1 MLKNYISSIGE
12 ILLDE
17 YENEKQIGG
26 APFNFIYHVKKLSG
40 NVNFISAVGNDAEGK
55 IILDFLKNENFPI
68 DHIQVLEDKPT
79 GKVIIG
85 LNQNKIPQF
94 DIRENAAYDFIE
106 LSAEVRNNIQKKSG
120 LIYFGTLCQR
130 NSISQNSIN
139 ALIKTPV
146 LKIYDVNI
154 RQNFY
159 TRKILETSLKACS
172 ILKVNEDELNLIC
185 TICLETNSSFYE
197 KVKILM
203 NKYKIKY
210 LAVTKGNKGAELFS
224 HSESNFCRTPKCN
237 VVDTVG
243 AGDAYTAI
251 LSLGI
256 MNNLDLEETNYL
268 AVSFASEVIKQKG
281 ALIRDEEIYDKFRE
295 KILNE

>member
-1 MLKNYISSIGE
+1 MNIKYITSIGE

-26 APFNFIYHVKKLSG
+26 APFNFIYHVRKLSG
-40 NVNFISAVGNDAEGK
+40 NVNFISAVGNDKEGK
-55 IILDFLKNENFPI
+55 IILDFLKKENI
-68 DHIQVLEDKPT
+68 STDYIQIRKDKPT
-79 GKVIIG
+79 GKVIIN

-106 LSAEVRNNIQKKSG
+106 LSAEDRNKIQKESG
-120 LIYFGTLCQR
+120 LIYYGTLCQR
-130 NSISQNSIN
+130 NSVSQKTIHS
-139 ALIKTPV
+139 LIKTKVP
-146 LKIYDVNI
+146 KIFDVNI

-185 TICLETNSSFYE
+185 TIFLDTYPPFYE

-203 NKYKIKY
+203 NKFKIKY
-210 LAVTKGNKGAELFS
+210 LAVTKGDKGAELFS
-224 HSESNFCRTPKCN
+224 HSESKFCRTPKCN

-256 MNNLDLEETNYL
+256 MNNIDLEETNYL

-281 ALIRDEEIYDKFRE
+281 ALIRDEEIYDKYRE
-295 KILNE
+295 KL